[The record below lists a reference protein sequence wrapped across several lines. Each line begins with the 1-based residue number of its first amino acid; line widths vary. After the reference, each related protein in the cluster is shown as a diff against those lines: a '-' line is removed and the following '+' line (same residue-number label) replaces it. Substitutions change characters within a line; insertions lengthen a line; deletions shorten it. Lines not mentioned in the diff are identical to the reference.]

1 MVFCVGRY
9 AFVFH
14 RNRGKDRDA
23 FFPPFYLPVKL
34 LLPCP
39 GAWVPDPIT
48 SLPRE
53 KGFVLM
59 SDLAGT
65 NPLEDGFGWTLD
77 LNKEFIGKAAT
88 VKIKDEGVKRALLGF
103 TVEDDAA
110 EVAVGSDIVV
120 NGVAAGKVTM
130 FTYGYTVEKNIGY
143 ALVELDKANVG
154 SAARIGDVDAVITE
168 RMFYDPENKRIRG

>member
-1 MVFCVGRY
+1 
-9 AFVFH
+9 
-14 RNRGKDRDA
+14 
-23 FFPPFYLPVKL
+23 
-34 LLPCP
+34 
-39 GAWVPDPIT
+39 
-48 SLPRE
+48 
-53 KGFVLM
+53 M